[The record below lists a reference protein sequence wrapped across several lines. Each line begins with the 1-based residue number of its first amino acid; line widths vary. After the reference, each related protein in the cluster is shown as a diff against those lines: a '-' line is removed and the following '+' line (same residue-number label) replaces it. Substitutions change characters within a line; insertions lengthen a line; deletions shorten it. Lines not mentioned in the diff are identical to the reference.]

1 MARDTAIIP
10 ELRAINR
17 HEKFGSGVGL
27 DNRKANG
34 IGGVSH
40 VLKSHREF
48 VKEPP
53 QRLCRKFITLLAEN
67 GAWHRIWGVWVGVL
81 PIFPRFGARHR
92 FAHSPDGA
100 YRLAAALHAVT
111 TAHNQEVTDPVAEHR
126 FRTGIATGD
135 AAWDAGKP
143 IGNVVNVCSRH
154 QAACAGD
161 DLIIDEA
168 TFASLAENI
177 RLLFG
182 PQETIRD
189 KHGAGYSVRRTAFG
203 APL

>member
-92 FAHSPDGA
+92 FAPELA
-100 YRLAAALHAVT
+100 TVCVARRLV
-111 TAHNQEVTDPVAEHR
+111 
-126 FRTGIATGD
+126 
-135 AAWDAGKP
+135 
-143 IGNVVNVCSRH
+143 
-154 QAACAGD
+154 
-161 DLIIDEA
+161 
-168 TFASLAENI
+168 
-177 RLLFG
+177 RLSN
-182 PQETIRD
+182 
-189 KHGAGYSVRRTAFG
+189 H
-203 APL
+203 